1 MKKLIESST
10 GAMRRLPWWLAL
22 ATSMSWSACSTRVRV
37 IPADQQLDRLPAGQT
52 FTAPVDG
59 WFLGDALYQRYRQ
72 AVADRI
78 LEMQTA
84 KGMTHS
90 K

>member
-1 MKKLIESST
+1 
-10 GAMRRLPWWLAL
+10 
-22 ATSMSWSACSTRVRV
+22 MSWSACATRVRLL
-37 IPADQQLDRLPAGQT
+37 PTDQQLDRLRAGQA

-78 LEMQTA
+78 LELQTA
-84 KGMTHS
+84 QGMTNRP
-90 K
+90 